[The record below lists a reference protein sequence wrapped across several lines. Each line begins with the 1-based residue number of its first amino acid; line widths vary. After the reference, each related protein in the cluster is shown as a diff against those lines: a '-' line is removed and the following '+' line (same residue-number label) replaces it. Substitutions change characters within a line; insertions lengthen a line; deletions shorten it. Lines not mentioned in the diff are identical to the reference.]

1 VSVISS
7 AAFALA
13 LTAAPASWAQ
23 EEPEWSE
30 LRVNMEINGTDGD
43 AGFQIFLD
51 GDDWGSATVR
61 NPSGKKIYEV
71 RAGGSALA
79 QGLTE
84 NFVESAE
91 PSCVDDPLDAFLER
105 WPEGE
110 YDFTGRSTD
119 NEPFDDVA
127 VFTHFIPA
135 IPENLMF
142 HSGTREISWTWPSAA
157 NELGNCPFPGDADPG
172 LEPTTLVL
180 ENELFGFQV
189 ILMPD
194 FDPLVEFIIEV
205 DASQRRVTV
214 PPEFTLETGEI
225 YKYEVLVIG
234 AGADTEADFPLDPED
249 LDDELRGN
257 QTIAE
262 STFTA
267 P

>member
-1 VSVISS
+1 
-7 AAFALA
+7 
-13 LTAAPASWAQ
+13 
-23 EEPEWSE
+23 
-30 LRVNMEINGTDGD
+30 M
-43 AGFQIFLD
+43 
-51 GDDWGSATVR
+51 
-61 NPSGKKIYEV
+61 
-71 RAGGSALA
+71 A

-127 VFTHFIPA
+127 IFTHFIPA
-135 IPENLMF
+135 IPESLMF
-142 HSGTREISWTWPSAA
+142 HSGAREISWVWPSAA

-172 LEPTTLVL
+172 LEPTILVL
-180 ENELFGFQV
+180 DSELFGFQV

-205 DASQRRVTV
+205 NASQRHVTIL
-214 PPEFTLETGEI
+214 PEFTLETGET

-234 AGADTEADFPLDPED
+234 AGADPEAEFLTDPED
-249 LDDELRGN
+249 LDNELRGN